1 MRSGYEENKMQQIL
15 KRLEIIKTGI
25 AIEDMEIITL
35 QLDKLNAIDLDD
47 EVQSILEKIKNDD
60 FANVV
65 ADIEAYLG
73 KFSGLVPYEDEE
85 VIGLKLELK
94 VLESKLHALSERRN
108 EYSNDINEFNT
119 QYSLILGEIITKILD
134 LERQMLYM
142 ETIEKELVFNKVKDS
157 YVECKNELEALKAQR
172 DVLET
177 QLKEMDEFDDA
188 YTEVYEALQN
198 IKVQIDEKEKELFE
212 KREKTKEAKI
222 EIDEDPV
229 FREYEEAQE
238 RYEEFHSD
246 YEDVLN
252 EERYELSEEEQNEL
266 KKCFRKAVKLCHPDI
281 VSDELKSKAQAIIQ
295 ELNNAYK
302 KKDLNKVKEILFNL
316 ENNMSFILAS
326 DSINNREILEMKI
339 VDIRERIYVVK
350 QEIDELKEDETF
362 NIIHEIDDWDVYFSK
377 KKEKLEER
385 YEALLEEYERRFGTT
400 EVV

>member
-1 MRSGYEENKMQQIL
+1 MQQIL

-47 EVQSILEKIKNDD
+47 EVESILEKIKDDD

-73 KFSGLVPYEDEE
+73 KFSGLVLYEDEE

-94 VLESKLHALSERRN
+94 VLESKLQALSERRN

-142 ETIEKELVFNKVKDS
+142 ETIEKELAFNKVRDS
-157 YVECKNELEALKAQR
+157 YEDAKTELEALREQR
-172 DVLET
+172 DALEA

-188 YTEVYEALQN
+188 YDEVYEALQD
-198 IKVQIDEKEKELFE
+198 IKAQIDEKEKELFE

-222 EIDEDPV
+222 EMDEDPV

-238 RYEEFHSD
+238 TYDEFHSD
-246 YEDVLN
+246 V
-252 EERYELSEEEQNEL
+252 
-266 KKCFRKAVKLCHPDI
+266 
-281 VSDELKSKAQAIIQ
+281 
-295 ELNNAYK
+295 
-302 KKDLNKVKEILFNL
+302 
-316 ENNMSFILAS
+316 
-326 DSINNREILEMKI
+326 
-339 VDIRERIYVVK
+339 
-350 QEIDELKEDETF
+350 
-362 NIIHEIDDWDVYFSK
+362 
-377 KKEKLEER
+377 
-385 YEALLEEYERRFGTT
+385 
-400 EVV
+400 